1 MLIKGIQ
8 KTTLIDYPNEIAC
21 TIFLFGC
28 NFRCNFCHNPE
39 LVIDSEGRI
48 YSEQEILDF
57 LSKRKKYLGGVCITG
72 GEPLICLDLDFIN
85 KIKAMGYKVKIDTNG
100 SFPDK
105 LKLLINNN
113 LVDYIAMD
121 IKAGKEKYEEI
132 VNRNIDLEKIQESIK
147 IISNFKNHEFRT
159 TILPKFHDE
168 PEIRRMMEWLK
179 SLIPTNNN
187 SNNDNNNN
195 QKFYLQGFK
204 NNHKFVG
211 QGFENEPDITEEYLI
226 TLKKVAE
233 EYFDDVRVRV

>member
-39 LVIDSEGRI
+39 LVIDSKGRI

-57 LSKRKKYLGGVCITG
+57 FNKRKKYLGGVCITG
-72 GEPLICLDLDFIN
+72 GEPLISLDLDFIK

-105 LKLLINNN
+105 LKLLIDNN

-132 VNRNIDLEKIQESIK
+132 VNRSINLEKIQESIK
-147 IISNFKNHEFRT
+147 IIYNFKNHEFRT

-179 SLIPTNNN
+179 SLTQNNN
-187 SNNDNNNN
+187 NTNNN

-204 NNHKFVG
+204 NNHQFVG
-211 QGFENEPDITEEYLI
+211 KGFENESDITEEYLLD
-226 TLKKVAE
+226 LKKVVE
-233 EYFDDVRVRV
+233 EYFDDVGVRV